1 MSGKFTV
8 AAAALLMAISAVPSS
23 AASLVA
29 ASPDLV
35 VKFSTSNGRVN
46 LRNIGTKKSSKS
58 VVTIVC
64 KKISGRGSCPDPDPR
79 LVKKYEN
86 PAFPNA
92 VTVKFGSIA
101 AGGSK
106 NHVLNFWPSLAF
118 APGKY
123 RFTLIADASGANA
136 ESNEGNNTTV
146 VIKTVP

>member
-1 MSGKFTV
+1 MPGKFTA
-8 AAAALLMAISAVPSS
+8 AAAALLMA
-23 AASLVA
+23 VA
-29 ASPDLV
+29 AAPSTAAAAKPDLI

-46 LRNIGTKKSSKS
+46 LRNNGNKKSKKS

-64 KKISGRGSCPDPDPR
+64 QKISGAGSCPDPNPG
-79 LVKKYEN
+79 LVAPYLN

-92 VTVKFGSIA
+92 VTVKFSPLQPGKR
-101 AGGSK
+101 K
-106 NHVLNFWPSLAF
+106 NHVLSFWGGLAF

-123 RFTLIADASGANA
+123 RFTLIADASGTNN